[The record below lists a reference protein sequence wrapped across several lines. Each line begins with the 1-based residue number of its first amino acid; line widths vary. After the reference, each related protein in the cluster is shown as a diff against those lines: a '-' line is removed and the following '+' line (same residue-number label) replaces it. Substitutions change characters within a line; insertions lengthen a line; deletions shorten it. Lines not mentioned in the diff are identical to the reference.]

1 MYLTTSNFFISFQK
15 IKLPPVSVTTEEK
28 STILSMLYPK
38 SRAKQMNPKKKYVC
52 AVCKSSCDLYGLFNH
67 MKQVR
72 NKNIIFPYNYLFGYL
87 ECFIYLQNYEKSWIW
102 NYIPSY

>member
-1 MYLTTSNFFISFQK
+1 M
-15 IKLPPVSVTTEEK
+15 PPVSVTTEEK

-72 NKNIIFPYNYLFGYL
+72 YKNIIFPYKFFEIIYAEFGKKGRKLSKGGYY
-87 ECFIYLQNYEKSWIW
+87 FGKYGSPN
-102 NYIPSY
+102 

>member
-72 NKNIIFPYNYLFGYL
+72 NKNIIFPYNFFDMRNILYTEFG
-87 ECFIYLQNYEKSWIW
+87 K
-102 NYIPSY
+102 

>member
-1 MYLTTSNFFISFQK
+1 M
-15 IKLPPVSVTTEEK
+15 PPVSVTTEEK

-72 NKNIIFPYNYLFGYL
+72 NKNIILPHNFFDMRNILYTDNKEGNYRMEDTILGNTVAPILSQLYFL
-87 ECFIYLQNYEKSWIW
+87 CN
-102 NYIPSY
+102 

>member
-1 MYLTTSNFFISFQK
+1 MPFMYFTTSNFFISLQK
-15 IKLPPVSVTTEEK
+15 IKLPPVSVSTEEK

-72 NKNIIFPYNYLFGYL
+72 NKNIVLFPYNTFLVSQYGEYFEILYTEFV
-87 ECFIYLQNYEKSWIW
+87 K
-102 NYIPSY
+102 